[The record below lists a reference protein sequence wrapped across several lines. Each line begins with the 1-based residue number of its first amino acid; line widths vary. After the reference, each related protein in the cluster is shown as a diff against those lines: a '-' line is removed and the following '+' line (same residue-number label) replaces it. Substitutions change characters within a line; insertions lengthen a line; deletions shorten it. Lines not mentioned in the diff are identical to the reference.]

1 MAHRHT
7 EGKGFTLVELLVV
20 IGIIVVLLAILLPV
34 ISAAREKA
42 RQTNCISNLHSIAM
56 AAKIF
61 YQDNRSYPNEPILDA
76 QGVWQGGVSELYPD
90 YLDSVKSLA
99 CPRDR
104 ALTSKFKPEQR
115 YSSYNWFDANGDE
128 QIDSSTDAMT
138 FNRWG
143 FFEAPDPGDTGM
155 GTPGVVDDP
164 NGLPYG
170 CIGGW
175 NQNLVQVWNN
185 NPAIKTAAKYPA
197 LANPSAPGNTIICVC
212 RHHESIHKGPSRVE
226 LIVRVGGE
234 AKAVKLG
241 NVDFISQGEF

>member
-1 MAHRHT
+1 MARWHT
-7 EGKGFTLVELLVV
+7 YKKGFTLVELLVV
-20 IGIIVVLLAILLPV
+20 VGIIVVLLAILLPV
-34 ISAAREKA
+34 ISSAREKA
-42 RQTNCISNLHSIAM
+42 RQTSCISNLHNIAT

-61 YQDNRSYPNEPILDA
+61 YQDNKSYPDQPVLVDN
-76 QGVWQGGVSELYPD
+76 VWQGGVSDLYPD
-90 YLDSVKSLA
+90 YLDSAKSLT

-104 ALTSKFKPEQR
+104 ALSAKFQPEQR

-128 QIDSSTDAMT
+128 QFDASGDAMV

-143 FFEAPDPGDTGM
+143 FFEAPDPGGTGM

-175 NQNLVQVWNN
+175 NANLVQVWDD
-185 NPAIKTAAKYPA
+185 NPAIGTAAKYPA
-197 LANPSAPGNTIICVC
+197 LANPAAPGNTIICVC
-212 RHHESIHKGPSRVE
+212 RHHESVHKGPARVE

-241 NVDFISQGEF
+241 NIDFISQPEF